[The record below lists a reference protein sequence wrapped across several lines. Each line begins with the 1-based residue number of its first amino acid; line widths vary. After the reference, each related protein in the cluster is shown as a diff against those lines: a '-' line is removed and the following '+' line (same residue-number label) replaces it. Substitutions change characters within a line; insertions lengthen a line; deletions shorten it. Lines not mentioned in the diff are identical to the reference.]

1 LKLKTGPLSE
11 NKLEK
16 IREHITRLTGRLQ
29 DLIRRY
35 ADLQKKCQVQAAKI
49 DKLEAEKAELL
60 NRVRLMEEQ
69 QHVLKASAGKM
80 NETDK
85 AAFEK
90 VLNGYIKQ
98 IDQCI
103 QMLQHQ

>member
-1 LKLKTGPLSE
+1 M
-11 NKLEK
+11 
-16 IREHITRLTGRLQ
+16 Q
-29 DLIRRY
+29 DLLRRY
-35 ADLQKKCQVQAAKI
+35 ADLQKKNQGQQDKI
-49 DKLEAEKAELL
+49 QKLEAEKTELL
-60 NRVRLMEEQ
+60 NKVRLMEEQ
-69 QHVLKASAGKM
+69 QHVLRASAGKM

>member
-1 LKLKTGPLSE
+1 M
-11 NKLEK
+11 
-16 IREHITRLTGRLQ
+16 Q
-29 DLIRRY
+29 DLLRRY
-35 ADLQKKCQVQAAKI
+35 ADLQKKNQGQQDKI
-49 DKLEAEKAELL
+49 QKLEAEKTELL
-60 NRVRLMEEQ
+60 DKVRLMEEQ
-69 QHVLKASAGKM
+69 QHVLRAAAGKM